1 MARKLVLGWRLEVLE
16 SGVVDA
22 KESESKLSGDTR
34 DDCETAV
41 ETAVWDVVESAS
53 VCSFRLKFRLFFFF
67 FLMLY
72 FNS

>member
-22 KESESKLSGDTR
+22 KESESELSGDAR

-41 ETAVWDVVESAS
+41 ETVVWDVVESAS
-53 VCSFRLKFRLFFFF
+53 VCSFRLKYLV
-67 FLMLY
+67 
-72 FNS
+72 